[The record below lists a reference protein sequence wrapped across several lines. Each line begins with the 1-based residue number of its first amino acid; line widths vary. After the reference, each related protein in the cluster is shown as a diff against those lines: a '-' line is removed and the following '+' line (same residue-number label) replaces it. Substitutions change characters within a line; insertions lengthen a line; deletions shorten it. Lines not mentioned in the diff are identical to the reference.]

1 MSQDPDVR
9 IMDRQR
15 RLDRAER
22 RRARAD
28 GTNPRKAAACMK
40 ARAAL
45 QAKRE
50 AARLD
55 RALGFPPGAADGG
68 RAPQTGARP
77 DGPLPPLSPR
87 PDFPPDGPVS
97 ERVSE
102 SAGGISENSEI
113 SSGKSEVPK
122 SGQVEK
128 SARRSGPALVT
139 AEQSRRRAGVRGE
152 PEELVEDAARIGE
165 DGRIHVDERAG
176 APPEFALND
185 RPGAVFKP
193 PREPV
198 VTRDKQGRM
207 VVK

>member
-1 MSQDPDVR
+1 MSQDQDVR

-28 GTNPRKAAACMK
+28 GVNPRKAAACMK

-45 QAKRE
+45 QAKRDAKKHAE
-50 AARLD
+50 AF
-55 RALGFPPGAADGG
+55 GFPGGAADGG
-68 RAPQTGARP
+68 RLPQSGGRTE
-77 DGPLPPLSPR
+77 GPLPPLSPR
-87 PDFPPDGPVS
+87 PDFLPG
-97 ERVSE
+97 VSE
-102 SAGGISENSEI
+102 SEGADESAGAISENSEV
-113 SSGKSEVPK
+113 SSGKAGIRK

-128 SARRSGPALVT
+128 SVAKPGQIV
-139 AEQSRRRAGVRGE
+139 
-152 PEELVEDAARIGE
+152 
-165 DGRIHVDERAG
+165 VDETAG
-176 APPEFALND
+176 APPEFALHD

-198 VTRDKQGRM
+198 VTRDKDGRM